1 MIFLAELVHRV
12 IQLFVLVIIVQAI
25 LSFFMDPFHPV
36 RRTIDQIV
44 NPFLM
49 PIRRV
54 LPPIANFDFS
64 PIVLIILLQI
74 VDTILTRLL
83 YSLS

>member
-36 RRTIDQIV
+36 RKTIDQIV

-54 LPPIANFDFS
+54 LPPIANLDFS

-74 VDTILTRLL
+74 VDAILTRLL